1 MNTHTGI
8 RFRLHPL
15 QRTWAHLHEPAG
27 KRSNELH
34 NPLRHGLPQFAMLR
48 GFEMDAI
55 QVT

>member
-55 QVT
+55 QVN